1 MIRSGLKRI
10 PYALIDKSKLT
21 PFDPKMHANGKN
33 IIKSSK
39 KKPHIQ
45 YIPNHKKMNIPRA
58 EDFVFDYDL
67 QACDYLI
74 INDKIE
80 GILKN
85 KNK

>member
-10 PYALIDKSKLT
+10 PYTIIDKSKLT
-21 PFDPKMHANGKN
+21 PFDAKMRATSNS

-45 YIPNHKKMNIPRA
+45 YIPNHKNMNIPRA
-58 EDFVFDYDL
+58 ADFVFDYDL

>member
-1 MIRSGLKRI
+1 MIRSILRKN
-10 PYALIDKSKLT
+10 PYTMIDKSKRL
-21 PFDPKMHANGKN
+21 PFDPSLHANANFIVKTCKQN
-33 IIKSSK
+33 SRV
-39 KKPHIQ
+39 Q
-45 YIPNHKKMNIPRA
+45 YIPNHKNMNIPRA
-58 EDFVFDYDL
+58 ADFVFDYDL